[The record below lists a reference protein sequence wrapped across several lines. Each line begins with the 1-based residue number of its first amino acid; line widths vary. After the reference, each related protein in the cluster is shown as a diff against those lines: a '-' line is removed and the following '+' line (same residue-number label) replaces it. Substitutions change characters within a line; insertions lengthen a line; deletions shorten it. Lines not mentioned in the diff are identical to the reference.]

1 MHTDTEIS
9 VKPPLWILNPCVPQG
24 TTHGRQRGTW
34 NMQAAGSCR
43 RVLSTMDGWMEQ
55 DSRVAGCPAA
65 RRPRMNRPIG
75 HAPQATPH
83 RSRPKL
89 SSGRALAMPR
99 RPRGSRQQRPASSS
113 RQRPGGAA
121 RSAFPLYCRRTR
133 HRGRPPRARTHA
145 RGLRATIHTLRS
157 IHPLSSALWRVL
169 RTAPPHARATAQRR
183 TTQPHGRPRMSVR
196 LVAGHV

>member
-1 MHTDTEIS
+1 MDTQPLRALRARHTAANEE
-9 VKPPLWILNPCVPQG
+9 
-24 TTHGRQRGTW
+24 RGTCKLPDP
-34 NMQAAGSCR
+34 AGPRKS

-183 TTQPHGRPRMSVR
+183 TTQPHGCPRMSVR

>member
-1 MHTDTEIS
+1 MDTQPLLREAACRS
-9 VKPPLWILNPCVPQG
+9 GHDTRPPTRNVE
-24 TTHGRQRGTW
+24 H
-34 NMQAAGSCR
+34 ASCR
-43 RVLSTMDGWMEQ
+43 ILPALENLECSRPWMDGTRLKS
-55 DSRVAGCPAA
+55 SRLSSSTSSSHELPHSS
-65 RRPRMNRPIG
+65 RPTG
-75 HAPQATPH
+75 HAPQVTPH

-121 RSAFPLYCRRTR
+121 RSAFPFYCRRTR
-133 HRGRPPRARTHA
+133 HRGRPHA
-145 RGLRATIHTLRS
+145 RGLRATIHPLRS

-169 RTAPPHARATAQRR
+169 RTAPPHARATAQTR

>member
-1 MHTDTEIS
+1 MS
-9 VKPPLWILNPCVPQG
+9 QG

-43 RVLSTMDGWMEQ
+43 PSKISSALDHGWMEQ

-65 RRPRMNRPIG
+65 RRPRMNCPIV
-75 HAPQATPH
+75 HAPQVTPH
-83 RSRPKL
+83 RSRPTGHAP
-89 SSGRALAMPR
+89 SSRAGAHSRCHAGRAAPVSKGPR
-99 RPRGSRQQRPASSS
+99 LPRGSAPEAPPGPRFLSTVEGLVTAVGHTPEGCARPSI
-113 RQRPGGAA
+113 PCAA
-121 RSAFPLYCRRTR
+121 
-133 HRGRPPRARTHA
+133 
-145 RGLRATIHTLRS
+145 S
-157 IHPLSSALWRVL
+157 IHCPLPSGVRVL